1 MKCCN
6 KKIWLIITLL
16 IVIAGMVFLGVFGL
30 NQTPDNGKSFEVR
43 AGVDVDIDGSGK
55 IAKDAAVKY
64 FNDNNLKYAAYATQ
78 VYDDGAMFVFKFD
91 TVSAPAVDTAALETA
106 IQNALKA
113 NAQTEKL
120 TAKVEGV
127 YEVNVTRYGE
137 VLGVTLAIG
146 VAAVAALLYLMLT
159 EKPAAAVASF
169 CSALISA
176 VLFLSIIAVARIP
189 AYPAFTATLAFAFTL
204 GLIFSAV
211 LTNRFREVM
220 KIAGNEKLDKSAIA
234 AKGVKQGLAR
244 IIFVTIAV
252 LFAALP
258 LAVFGGL
265 SLTFV
270 ALQLVAAAVAA
281 MFAVLFW
288 TPFLWIGLKK

>member
-91 TVSAPAVDTAALETA
+91 TESAPAVDTAALETA

-189 AYPAFTATLAFAFTL
+189 AYPALTATLAFAFTL

-220 KIAGNEKLDKSAIA
+220 KIAGNEKLDKS

-281 MFAVLFW
+281 MFASLFW